1 MYTLAIWA
9 DDQTEVKTYH
19 LEASGIGS
27 GVLHGAVPS
36 VSSYFINGQKTGLCI
51 LGLNCAR

>member
-36 VSSYFINGQKTGLCI
+36 VSSYIINGQKTGLCI